1 MEPGQ
6 WPSEHSDALCDY
18 LLKGMS
24 YREIGRQINARF
36 GTAYTRGAVAGRA
49 RRLGLAGS
57 ARMTSPSIVPSLP
70 GASRPPAPA
79 PRLPPDLAQP
89 PKSALKRAEP
99 VKLRCVGITPR
110 LVSLLELAPGDCR
123 YPYGGDRHGEE
134 ITFCGHSRQP
144 GASYCTPHLRL
155 TRGGVVAARPAGPVL
170 LKLVSVA

>member
-24 YREIGRQINARF
+24 YREIGREINARF

-49 RRLGLAGS
+49 RRLGLVGP
-57 ARMTSPSIVPSLP
+57 ARVTSPSIVPSQS
-70 GASRPPAPA
+70 GASCSSAPA
-79 PRLPPDLAQP
+79 PRLPPGLAQP
-89 PKSALKRAEP
+89 PKSALKRAKR

-110 LVSLLELAPGDCR
+110 LVSLHELAPGDCR
-123 YPYGGDRHGEE
+123 YPYGGDKDGEE

-155 TRGGVVAARPAGPVL
+155 TRLGGVTARPAGPVL
-170 LKLVSVA
+170 LKLVSAA